1 MFKLNFYLNFAGKA
15 EEAFNFYK
23 SIFGGEFSSITRY
36 KDMPSTAAELSTADE
51 NKILNISLPVGKDDI
66 LMASDVLES
75 RGRVLKTG
83 NNIRITIIPESK
95 AEADRIF
102 NALAAGGMVEMP
114 MADQPWNA
122 YYGSLKDK
130 YGVDWMV
137 NYAYKENE
145 KKAEPIG
152 ARRVM

>member
-1 MFKLNFYLNFAGKA
+1 MVKFNIYLNFAGKA

-23 SIFGGEFSSITRY
+23 SIFGGEFSTITRY
-36 KDMPSTAAELSTADE
+36 KDMPSMGAELSTSDE
-51 NKILNISLPVGKDDI
+51 NKLINISLPLSKDNV
-66 LMASDVLES
+66 LMGSDVMES
-75 RGRVLKTG
+75 RGRVLKIG
-83 NNIRITIIPESK
+83 NNVRISIAPESK

-102 NALAAGGMVEMP
+102 NALSSGGMVEMP

-130 YGVDWMV
+130 YDINWMI

-145 KKAEPIG
+145 KKAVPVG
-152 ARRVM
+152 ARRVQ